1 MTQILIDHMRPFD
14 TVCDYYLKKELRFLP
29 LVLSPETP
37 GDGHDNTIETNTTV
51 LADEFIAHRLGMV
64 PIDSREVEKLRYTR
78 DCTCSQYCPECSV
91 ELTLHVKC
99 TEDRTKEVTSR
110 DLVSSNPSFIPV
122 LQDKNDS
129 GILLVKLRKGHELKL
144 KCIAKKVKSTSRKQ
158 GQKKGENQVDVQRF
172 ETCLQGVA
180 KEHAKW
186 SPVSGV
192 AFEYDPY
199 NKLRHTQYW
208 YEESEEEWPL
218 SKNAQH
224 EPPPDPNAPFD
235 YNAKPDR
242 FYFETE
248 VLKAGDQTVGSLAPE
263 EVVTMAMKTLVDKLA
278 YVQMQIQEEVETK
291 EQDSA
296 GNWNF

>member
-1 MTQILIDHMRPFD
+1 M
-14 TVCDYYLKKELRFLP
+14 VE
-29 LVLSPETP
+29 
-37 GDGHDNTIETNTTV
+37 IETNTTV

-64 PIDSREVEKLRYTR
+64 PIDSRDVEKLRYTR

-144 KCIAKKVKSTSRKQ
+144 KCIAKK
-158 GQKKGENQVDVQRF
+158 
-172 ETCLQGVA
+172 GVA

-199 NKLRHTQYW
+199 NKLRHTSYW
-208 YEESEEEWPL
+208 YEEAEDEWPL

-224 EPPPDPNAPFD
+224 EPPPDANAPFD

-242 FYFETE
+242 FYFESE
-248 VLKAGDQTVGSLAPE
+248 TVGSLAPE

-296 GNWNF
+296 GNWTF